1 MSKKEVE
8 VEKPLHAKKDAQG
21 NALTSSDYY
30 FDSYAHFGIHEEM
43 LKDRVRTGTYM
54 NAILANSHLFKD
66 RVVLDIGSGTGIL
79 CMFAA
84 KAGAKKVYGIEMA
97 GIAKSA
103 REIVK
108 ANGYENVIEI
118 IQGKVEDVKLPV
130 DKVDIIISEWMGYF
144 LLYESMLDTVI
155 YARNTWLKKDGLM
168 FPDKSQLYLAA
179 IEDADYKNEKIHFW
193 ENVYGFDM
201 SCIKEQAMTEPLVDV
216 VEARS
221 MVTDA
226 CPVLSI
232 DLKTVELAE
241 LDFKTNFA
249 LNVNTNSYAHAFI
262 AYFDVTFS
270 ACHTSIG
277 FSTGP
282 HCEYTHWKQTV
293 FYTDKE
299 LMVHQGQRI
308 TGQISVKRNPKNPRD
323 IDIEIDSSYAPNVP
337 HVEPITQKRLY
348 HLR

>member
-1 MSKKEVE
+1 MAKENE
-8 VEKPLHAKKDAQG
+8 IEKPLHAKKDAQG
-21 NALTSSDYY
+21 KPLTSSDYY

-54 NAILANSHLFKD
+54 NAILHNSHLFKD
-66 RVVLDIGSGTGIL
+66 KVVLDIGSGTGIL

-97 GIAKSA
+97 GIAKSS
-103 REIVK
+103 REIIK
-108 ANGYENVIEI
+108 ANSYENVIEI
-118 IQGKVEDVKLPV
+118 IQGKVEDIDLPV
-130 DKVDIIISEWMGYF
+130 EQVDIIISEWMGYF

-155 YARNTWLKKDGLM
+155 YARDKWLVPGGLL
-168 FPDKSQLYLAA
+168 FPDKSQLYIAA
-179 IEDADYKNEKIHFW
+179 IEDADYKSEKIHFW

-232 DLKTVELAE
+232 DLYNVQLKD
-241 LDFKTNFA
+241 LDFKATFD

-262 AYFDVTFS
+262 AYFDVRFS
-270 ACHTSIG
+270 ACHTHTG

-293 FYTDKE
+293 FYADKE
-299 LMVHQGQRI
+299 LMVHQGQKV
-308 TGQISVKRNPKNPRD
+308 TGEIIVKRNPKNPRD
-323 IDIEIDSSYAPNVP
+323 IDIEIDSSYAPSVP
-337 HVEPITQKRLY
+337 HVEPVTQKRMY